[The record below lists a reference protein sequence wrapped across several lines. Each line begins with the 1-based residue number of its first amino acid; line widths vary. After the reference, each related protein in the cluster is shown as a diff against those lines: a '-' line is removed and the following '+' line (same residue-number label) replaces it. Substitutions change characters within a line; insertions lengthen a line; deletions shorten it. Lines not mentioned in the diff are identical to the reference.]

1 MANSSNV
8 AGLVDRAVRT
18 AGVPILGVS
27 IGNPADRA
35 TWSVVFDPSATAGQ
49 RTTAATVLASVAID
63 APAQA
68 IDDEK
73 NAQGEI
79 DAWPIVTRALVLAL
93 IDQLNVIRAAL
104 PTPLPAIAPAQA
116 IAAIRLKAGT
126 L

>member
-1 MANSSNV
+1 MANL
-8 AGLVDRAVRT
+8 AGLVDRALRT

-27 IGNPADRA
+27 IGHPTDRA
-35 TWSVVFDPSATAGQ
+35 TWSVIFDPAATAGH
-49 RTTAATVLASVAID
+49 RATAATVLASVAID

-73 NAQGEI
+73 NAQIEI
-79 DAWPIVTRALVLAL
+79 DGWPIATKAIVLAL

-104 PTPLPAIAPAQA
+104 PSPLGAITPAQA
-116 IAAIRLKAGT
+116 IAAIRAKAGT